1 MARKNE
7 KLAREARIAYEKWRQ
22 YFKYNIDKY
31 HKMHSFVLGHQWEEE
46 EEDMLVTNK
55 KVPLTSNKLA
65 TMGNTLLGEQ
75 QQNTPQLQV
84 VPMTNCNEQTAH
96 LRELIVKDIVFSNN
110 SATVYQ
116 VAASQAFIGSFG
128 AFLIDTEYTH
138 AKSFDLDI
146 VYRHFKD
153 SSRSYWD
160 MGAERVNKTDGMHGG
175 FVSRMTRPKFRE
187 VFGKDVEQQI
197 LKTSSITQTEQEIA
211 LATQPENDGDDP
223 FSWADEESITIN
235 DYYKRKFEKETLF
248 KLSNGKILDQTEMDE
263 MIARSKEINERNE
276 LEQQLKSLQQ
286 GMQQPDMGEQA
297 MGQPDM
303 GMQGMAAPENP
314 MQQQSYETMG
324 IEAPNAQGNEPDMA
338 EGKGLS
344 APIEEEQSEYGESEE
359 DMMTLWDEGE
369 PVRIE
374 DQRDIKR
381 SKIIHYKIAGD
392 YILDK
397 TEFPAEQ
404 IPVIFVDQNSYY
416 DKDGK
421 QVCRSFFDDV
431 IDTQRY
437 INYLR
442 TQSAYILKVSRY
454 DQYIGSKKNAASP
467 DTQRNWK
474 DPQSI
479 QGLLTYDE
487 SPSGAKPEQV
497 RPPEL
502 SASLLSQYQ
511 LAIEDLY
518 TSTGLYPTRMGDQG
532 NEVSGTAIDARTRQG
547 SYTTYVAFNSINRA
561 IAVGGEI
568 VNEMIPRVYDAE
580 RVIAL
585 MTPDEGMKNITINRQ
600 RDEYGEQIENDIRKG
615 TYEVRLKPGPS
626 FEGQKQQAL
635 DSLQQILQ
643 ANPETFNLVAD
654 LYADN
659 LPLANTI
666 EIKNRLKTIVP
677 AAVIE
682 AGKTGKMP
690 SESGQNQP
698 SPEEQAMQMQQQQMQ
713 MEAQFKQQQI
723 EIKKQEL
730 QLKSQQMQIDL
741 EIEKQKLQA
750 EEVAVMGE
758 IEESKMRYLA
768 ETGRTEADTAIAHAN
783 NMVKILTHKIS

>member
-1 MARKNE
+1 MARKAE
-7 KLAREARIAYEKWRQ
+7 KLAREARIACEKWRQ

-31 HKMHSFVLGHQWEEE
+31 HRMHSFVLGHQWEED

-84 VPMTNCNEQTAH
+84 VPMTNCNERTAY
-96 LRELIVKDIVFSNN
+96 LRELIVKDIVLGSSSN
-110 SATVYQ
+110 TVYQ

-128 AFLIDTEYTH
+128 AFLVDTEYTH
-138 AKSFDLDI
+138 SKSFDQDI
-146 VYRHFKD
+146 VPRHFKD
-153 SSRSYWD
+153 SSRAYWD
-160 MGAERVNKTDGMHGG
+160 IGADKVNKTDGMHGG
-175 FVSRMTRPKFRE
+175 FISRMTRPKFRQ
-187 VFGKDVEQQI
+187 VFGKDLESKI
-197 LKTSSITQTEQEIA
+197 LKSSSITATQEEIA
-211 LATQPENDGDDP
+211 LAVQPETYGDDP
-223 FSWADEESITIN
+223 FSWADDESITIN
-235 DYYKRKFEKETLF
+235 DYYKRKYEKEMLY
-248 KLSNGKILDQTEMDE
+248 KLSNGKILNQEEMDE
-263 MIARSKEINERNE
+263 LIESSRRHQERLFAAELQSITQEID
-276 LEQQLKSLQQ
+276 QQ
-286 GMQQPDMGEQA
+286 GIEPQGQ
-297 MGQPDM
+297 GQPM
-303 GMQGMAAPENP
+303 PGIPGNP
-314 MQQQSYETMG
+314 MEQSMPEGMG
-324 IEAPNAQGNEPDMA
+324 IETPQAGGADVA
-338 EGKGLS
+338 EGEGIH
-344 APIEEEQSEYGESEE
+344 APAEDENDELEPQ
-359 DMMTLWDEGE
+359 DMMTLYDEGE

-374 DQRDIKR
+374 EKRETKR
-381 SKIIHYKIAGD
+381 SKIMHYRIAGD
-392 YILDK
+392 YVIDES
-397 TEFPAEQ
+397 EFPAEQ

-431 IDTQRY
+431 VDTQRY

-454 DQYIGSKKNAASP
+454 DQFIGSKKNVQGA

-479 QGLLTYDE
+479 QGLLAYDE
-487 SPSGAKPEQV
+487 SPSGAKPEQI

-502 SASLLSQYQ
+502 SQSLLSQYQ

-532 NEVSGTAIDARTRQG
+532 NEISGAAIDARTRQG

-561 IAVGGEI
+561 IATCGEI

-585 MTPDEGMKNITINRQ
+585 MTPEEGMKNITINKQ
-600 RDEYGEQIENDIRKG
+600 MDEYGEQIENDIRKG

-635 DSLQQILQ
+635 DSLKQILE
-643 ANPETFNLVAD
+643 ANPQAFELVAD

-666 EIKNRLKTIVP
+666 EIKNRLKTMVP
-677 AAVIE
+677 PAIIE

-690 SESGQNQP
+690 HETGQNQP
-698 SPEEQAMQMQQQQMQ
+698 SPEQQQVALQQQQMQ
-713 MEAQFKQQQI
+713 MEAQFKQAEI
-723 EIKKQEL
+723 ELKKQEL
-730 QLKSQQMQIDL
+730 ALKAQQQQIDL
-741 EIEKQKLQA
+741 EIEAKKLQA
-750 EEVAVMGE
+750 EEMEVLGQ
-758 IEESKMRYLA
+758 IEEQKLRFMA
-768 ETGRTEADTAIAHAN
+768 ETQRTESDASIAHAN
-783 NMVKILTHKIS
+783 NLVKILTHKIGTSN